1 MALPYFAV
9 ALVPAVAR
17 LLPRP
22 GPWMVTLKR
31 VLGLALAGT
40 AVWLITVLAGVTG
53 GPAAGVVGFLM
64 AAMVGFLAAGK
75 VFGGPFQKAAAVGAA
90 GLAIVALVVPVS
102 ADGGRIA
109 PPSGKLPELWQPFA
123 PETIPALV
131 AEGADRL
138 RRRHRR
144 LVRHLPGQQDLRA
157 GARRGDE
164 PAGRPQCGR
173 HAGRLTRP
181 DDGISR
187 YLAKYGRYGIPFNA
201 VYGPGAPEGV
211 LLPELLTEDA
221 VLEAFA
227 KAGNG

>member
-1 MALPYFAV
+1 MP
-9 ALVPAVAR
+9 
-17 LLPRP
+17 
-22 GPWMVTLKR
+22 
-31 VLGLALAGT
+31 
-40 AVWLITVLAGVTG
+40 WLITVLAGVTG
-53 GPAAGVVGFLM
+53 GLAAGVVGFLM

-90 GLAIVALVVPVS
+90 GLAIVTLVVPVS
-102 ADGGRIA
+102 AGGGRIA

-131 AEGADRL
+131 AEGRTVFVDVTADWCVTCQVNKTFVL
-138 RRRHRR
+138 
-144 LVRHLPGQQDLRA
+144 
-157 GARRGDE
+157 
-164 PAGRPQCGR
+164 GRD
-173 HAGRLTRP
+173 AVMGRLDAPNVVAMQGDWTRP
-181 DDGISR
+181 DESISH

-221 VLEAFA
+221 VLDAFA